1 MKTRRPRPNPEAPVA
16 RPLRRSALGLLV
28 ALAAGSAAPV
38 WANGFGLTEL
48 MALLAQR
55 KSGEARFTEE
65 RTSASVEGP
74 LRASGRL
81 TFSAPD
87 RFARFTEEPRAESME
102 VQGNTVLLKRGN
114 RSRQMNL
121 DAVPELAALADAM
134 RGTLN
139 GDAQALQKSFKADV
153 GGNAGKWVLTLKP
166 SDARLAQQV
175 RELQITGTGADVRSV
190 DLQLRDGDRS
200 LMLVQ
205 PLAAANTTTGTPAA
219 PAK

>member
-1 MKTRRPRPNPEAPVA
+1 MKTPRLPRRPDTTTAAP
-16 RPLRRSALGLLV
+16 RRRRALALFV

-38 WANGFGLTEL
+38 WAAGFGLPEL

-65 RTSASVEGP
+65 RTVAGLEGP

-81 TFSAPD
+81 TFAAPD

-102 VQGNTVLLKRGN
+102 VQGNSVLLKRGG

-139 GDAQALQKSFKADV
+139 GDAQALQKSFKAEV
-153 GGNAGKWVLTLKP
+153 SGAPGKWVLTLKP

-175 RELQITGTGADVRSV
+175 RELQIAGTAGDVRSI

-205 PLAAANTTTGTPAA
+205 PLAAAASPAA
-219 PAK
+219 PAAAK

>member
-1 MKTRRPRPNPEAPVA
+1 MKTPRPPQRPDTATA
-16 RPLRRSALGLLV
+16 RSPRRGALALFV
-28 ALAAGSAAPV
+28 ALAAGSAMPA

-65 RTSASVEGP
+65 RTSSSVEGP

-81 TFSAPD
+81 TFAAPD

-153 GGNAGKWVLTLKP
+153 SGNAGKWVLTLKP

-175 RELQITGTGADVRSV
+175 RELQITGGGADVRSI

-205 PLAAANTTTGTPAA
+205 PLAAPSTPA